1 MPDQRLCRGRAV
13 GRVATALLGVFLTAS
28 VRVRAA
34 EQAADDQRWRQ
45 RDPRTLTV
53 ERKAVTRKDYV
64 DVVRPLA
71 RGFENGP
78 DRGQYG
84 PRHAL
89 PALAVYALEGDRR
102 LGEGIKKTLRH
113 YAQWVDNCVREQGG
127 VFSMEGA
134 TLCSFHFRELRKRGQ
149 MSADDEAWARQ
160 LLITLAEHHMA
171 WRPRDGLWRGP
182 HHRSQC
188 QGSNCALA
196 AAFYP
201 DAPQAQRWK
210 TYADAVWKDW
220 WDFRDIGI
228 NDTGYFYSS
237 LGTVLRTA
245 ELLGRT
251 EVFTDPDV
259 RRFIF
264 DRIMYEVTPDGG
276 AVPYASHGGYHG
288 HAGAAIFALELAA
301 RYSRDGRYR
310 WAAHRIMNFG
320 QARGFSNGHHH
331 IQAVSLENIAL
342 ASLVC
347 DDSVQPVEPDGASR
361 LLLRKEVR
369 RLTDAQAQAMFPD
382 AGGIDCNMY
391 MTQTVMP
398 HKLVFR
404 AGWNPGDMYMLVEC
418 YARHDPLNPTA
429 ILSLHRW
436 SAAFA
441 EMASEKFISRENAVR
456 IEDLSGTAAY
466 MGRRDFRGE
475 KRLPVGYEGMT
486 CTVPAFSDHALA
498 SHALVRVA
506 GYMGY
511 SAVHER
517 EILFVKNGFVLVRD
531 RTTFDDAFRARVGPV
546 FNTQNVAP
554 ARGDNWLN
562 TWFSAHWFQNA
573 RLYETPPWDLLIWH
587 APHADRRL
595 IITDPDDKPTLAE
608 PKGSAAGLLYSTR
621 YAWEGDV
628 RPGTSLQ
635 FIHVL
640 LPHAPTKDA
649 SALAAGISALGDDAP
664 LAAVAVRD
672 GQRIHVAVLNSDG
685 RTVSTPAQAGLP
697 AITTDACA
705 AYVVIENGAAARFL
719 ARQATLLRVGTTDL
733 FSAAARRDAEQP

>member
-1 MPDQRLCRGRAV
+1 MRISPTLILPSGRLAV
-13 GRVATALLGVFLTAS
+13 AVIGSALAVAAP
-28 VRVRAA
+28 AA
-34 EQAADDQRWRQ
+34 EQPADADRWQ
-45 RDPRTLTV
+45 PRDPQTHAV
-53 ERKAVTRKDYV
+53 SRKPVTRRDYV
-64 DVVRPLA
+64 DLVRPLA

-113 YAQWVDNCVREQGG
+113 YSQWVDKCVREQQG

-134 TLCSFHFRELRKRGQ
+134 TLCAMHFRELRRRGQ
-149 MSADDEAWARQ
+149 MTPDDEAWARR
-160 LLITLAEHHMA
+160 LLIALCEHHMA

-201 DAPQAQRWK
+201 DDARAARWR

-237 LGTVLRTA
+237 LSIILRTA
-245 ELLGRT
+245 ELLGRA
-251 EVFTDPDV
+251 EVFTDADV

-264 DRIMYEVTPDGG
+264 DRILYEITPDGC
-276 AVPYASHGGYHG
+276 AVPYASHGGRHG

-301 RYSRDGRYR
+301 RYTRDGRYR
-310 WAAHRIMNFG
+310 WGAHRLMNFG
-320 QARGFSNGHHH
+320 QQHGFSNGHHH
-331 IQAVSLENIAL
+331 IQAISLENVAL

-347 DDSVQPVEPDGASR
+347 DDSVQPVEPDAASR

-369 RLTDAQAQAMFPD
+369 RLTDAQAKAMFPD

-418 YARHDPLNPTA
+418 YPRHDPLNPTA
-429 ILSLHRW
+429 VLSLERW

-441 EMASEKFISRENAVR
+441 EMASEKFISRENALR
-456 IEDLSGTAAY
+456 IEDLSGGATY
-466 MGRRDFRGE
+466 MGRTGIKGE

-486 CTVPAFSDHALA
+486 SEVPVFADHALA
-498 SHALVRVA
+498 SHALVRVTN
-506 GYMGY
+506 YMGY
-511 SAVHER
+511 SALHQR
-517 EILFVKNGFVLVRD
+517 EMLFVKNGFVLVRD
-531 RTTFDDAFRARVGPV
+531 HTTFDDAFRARVGPIW
-546 FNTQNVAP
+546 NTQNISAV
-554 ARGDNWLN
+554 RGGNWLD
-562 TWFSAHWFQNA
+562 TWFSAHWFQKA
-573 RLYETPPWDLLIWH
+573 RLYETPPWNLLIWH
-587 APHADRRL
+587 APRADRRL
-595 IITDPDDKPTLAE
+595 AITDPDDKPTLAE
-608 PKGSAAGLLYSTR
+608 PGGSALGMLYSTR
-621 YAWEGDV
+621 YAWEGDIT
-628 RPGTSLQ
+628 PGTTLQ
-635 FIHVL
+635 FIQVL
-640 LPHAPTKDA
+640 LPHAPMKDA
-649 SALAAGISALGDDAP
+649 SPLANNIALLADEPP
-664 LAAVAVRD
+664 LAAVAVRRE
-672 GQRIHVAVLNSDG
+672 GVVEVALLNPDG
-685 RTVSTPAQAGLP
+685 RMVDIAAAADRP
-697 AITTDACA
+697 AIRTDARA
-705 AYVVIENGAAARFL
+705 AYVATADGRATRYL
-719 ARQATLLRVGTTDL
+719 ARQAATLHVGDRRL
-733 FSAAARRDAEQP
+733 LDAPARSDFERP